1 METEFNFNSLP
12 CTSIEQSTRLLA
24 IGLKK
29 ETADMT
35 WFRRSKNA
43 DWELDTMPYQGWV
56 EEILPIVDGYALEDI
71 IPAWSV
77 LRLFEMYTGGRYC
90 KWDMSAFKWDD
101 LIDCIEDAI
110 KRGYFNKNYLL

>member
-1 METEFNFNSLP
+1 METKFNFNSAI
-12 CTSIEQSTRLLA
+12 CTSRSQSERLLTL
-24 IGLKK
+24 GLKK
-29 ETADMT
+29 ETADCGH
-35 WFRRSKNA
+35 FYER
-43 DWELDTMPYQGWV
+43 DEYDEDYYWETRCIGEGWESHWEV
-56 EEILPIVDGYALEDI
+56 TDED